1 MRCTTLLLVMLVGT
15 TTSCQIPKNGKP
27 ICGTNGVSYVDI
39 KALQCYNK
47 ANRSNMIRIAYRG
60 RCLRPEI
67 PQCNFSATAK
77 NVCGNDGL
85 TYLNSAMVACKN
97 KLQPNKQVKII
108 GKGPCKK
115 NSRRRKGP
123 KNLSTTS
130 NRRMNA
136 E

>member
-1 MRCTTLLLVMLVGT
+1 MLVGT

-47 ANRSNMIRIAYRG
+47 ANRSNSIVLIKSLIEFFFSCEFLSVIIVIRIAYRG

-97 KLQPNKQVKII
+97 KLQPNKRILK
-108 GKGPCKK
+108 
-115 NSRRRKGP
+115 
-123 KNLSTTS
+123 
-130 NRRMNA
+130 
-136 E
+136 